1 MSNNEQIL
9 VIPATVAADLIDSTH
24 PYEPQL
30 QSRDGFHP
38 CQDVSLLSSIHAQA
52 SFADRQPA
60 EEDPSKKQIIVYALV
75 AFEGKILCYKRGKVG
90 EEVRLHAK
98 RSIGVGGHINPEDW
112 DLGAPGPQ
120 AFDTAL
126 TRELQEELGI
136 LTAHIE
142 SVQLLGL
149 VNEDTSPVGQVH
161 LGLVY
166 MVELRGTHGLVF
178 EEALVEPI
186 WLTEEE
192 LLKLEDLELWSSM
205 VRDALFAQKGVVDEA
220 VRPAYQQRVIIEK
233 EVLDAKLA
241 KLALFRDSRGFLD
254 LDAEEQH
261 RLVRQHDIMADYSQV
276 LGERIAAF

>member
-75 AFEGKILCYKRGKVG
+75 AFEGQVLCYKRGKVG

-186 WLTEEE
+186 WLAEGD
-192 LLKLEDLELWSSM
+192 LLRLDDLELWSSL
-205 VRDALFAQKGVVDEA
+205 VRDALFATKQVEPDTGIPEW
-220 VRPAYQQRVIIEK
+220 QSRVITEK
-233 EVLDAKLA
+233 D
-241 KLALFRDSRGFLD
+241 D
-254 LDAEEQH
+254 LDIKLGKLGEFLHTQMFADLPADERE
-261 RLVRQHDIMADYSQV
+261 RMVRQHNHMTDYSKV
-276 LGERIAAF
+276 LGERIQAF